1 MLPSPPP
8 PNKFLYFSQSM
19 HPWNTFPIFCLIDR
33 RFLIDFTI
41 LQSTYTYI
49 QYVTCYECMNE
60 SVTLLVLLKKNITVS
75 VKSFNAYIDLSE
87 KKKQKK
93 NKKRTHKIN
102 IEIYNVYT
110 MYICN
115 LNVKYFSIRI
125 LIVLFVMQNVNVY
138 IYANT
143 YIR

>member
-1 MLPSPPP
+1 M
-8 PNKFLYFSQSM
+8 
-19 HPWNTFPIFCLIDR
+19 I
-33 RFLIDFTI
+33 
-41 LQSTYTYI
+41 
-49 QYVTCYECMNE
+49 E

-75 VKSFNAYIDLSE
+75 VKSCNAYIDLSE
-87 KKKQKK
+87 KKKKK
-93 NKKRTHKIN
+93 KKQKRTHKIN